1 MRWTHPLFHRPAPDV
16 MAPVAA
22 STWED
27 GPCGSPCWVS
37 IWRRASST
45 CMAWTSLPPCVIGME
60 ATRCS
65 SGRCGRSPASPAR
78 SIPHWSK
85 RVHHSLEELNAE
97 RGIRSRACAQSYDH
111 ELFCW
116 EYRQELLVD
125 SPGEVDVRR
134 HGGAEDANAVA
145 PRQPQIGSGRSGV
158 LRDRRKGRVR
168 RGLELNRIEIRR
180 VRDQPGMLGRAH
192 DRTRPEPASV
202 EQHLPDSV
210 YAR

>member
-134 HGGAEDANAVA
+134 HGGAKDAIAVA
-145 PRQPQIGSGRSGV
+145 PRQPQIGSGRSVLFCGIVVNGEFGV
-158 LRDRRKGRVR
+158 TWNWAESRYDAC
-168 RGLELNRIEIRR
+168 EISPACWVVLMTVPDPSLPRLSNIC
-180 VRDQPGMLGRAH
+180 PIRAI
-192 DRTRPEPASV
+192 
-202 EQHLPDSV
+202 
-210 YAR
+210 